1 MLLRRA
7 PHGTGVPVPAPGRY
21 PGATPMLKVAIAED
35 EPLARARLARLL
47 RSAGC
52 EVLAELEDGHAL
64 MAWLAGSPALDA
76 IFLDIRMPGP
86 SGIEVLAELPKGLPV
101 VFVTS
106 NPEHAVAAFEHAAL
120 DYLVKPVT
128 SERLAKTLVRLATG
142 TPRPAE
148 LPPPGAAQAPHRFPV
163 KAGDGKLLLDL
174 RKVTYFEVVDQVVWA
189 LAGGKRCRTTWTSL
203 SEVEAAFPQTEFLRL
218 QRHVMIRPES
228 VLGLRTLP
236 TGRRMVLL
244 GEGAELEA
252 SRSAAHH
259 LKERLG
265 L

>member
-1 MLLRRA
+1 
-7 PHGTGVPVPAPGRY
+7 
-21 PGATPMLKVAIAED
+21 
-35 EPLARARLARLL
+35 LARLL
-47 RSAGC
+47 RSADC
-52 EVLAELEDGHAL
+52 EVVAELEDGHAL
-64 MAWLAGSPALDA
+64 MLWLAGKPSLDA

-106 NPEHAVAAFEHAAL
+106 NAEHAVAAFEHAAV

-128 SERLAKTLVRLATG
+128 AERLAKTLERLALG
-142 TPRPAE
+142 PARPIDPG
-148 LPPPGAAQAPHRFPV
+148 PPSAIPSALRFPV

-203 SEVEAAFPQTEFLRL
+203 SEVEGAFPQTEFLRL

-244 GEGAELEA
+244 SEGAELEA

>member
-1 MLLRRA
+1 
-7 PHGTGVPVPAPGRY
+7 
-21 PGATPMLKVAIAED
+21 MLKVVLAED

-64 MAWLAGSPALDA
+64 MAWLAGRPQVDAL
-76 IFLDIRMPGP
+76 FLDIRMPGP
-86 SGIEVLAELPKGLPV
+86 SGLEVLAEVPKGLPV

-106 NPEHAVAAFEHAAL
+106 NAEHAVAAFEHAAV

-128 SERLAKTLVRLATG
+128 PERLARTLERLQPGNLKA
-142 TPRPAE
+142 PDAS
-148 LPPPGAAQAPHRFPV
+148 PPPSGQHLRFPV

-174 RKVTYFEVVDQVVWA
+174 RKVAFFEVVDQVVWA
-189 LAGGKRCRTTWTSL
+189 LAGGKRCRTAWTSL
-203 SEVEAAFPQTEFLRL
+203 SEVETAFPSVEFMRL
-218 QRHVMIRPES
+218 QRHVMIRPEA
-228 VLGLRTLP
+228 VIGLRTLS
-236 TGRRMVLL
+236 TGRRMVMLA
-244 GEGAELEA
+244 EGVELEA

>member
-1 MLLRRA
+1 
-7 PHGTGVPVPAPGRY
+7 
-21 PGATPMLKVAIAED
+21 MLKVVLAED

-64 MAWLAGSPALDA
+64 MAWLAERRQVDAL
-76 IFLDIRMPGP
+76 FLDIRMPGP
-86 SGIEVLAELPKGLPV
+86 SGLEVLAEVPKGLPV

-106 NPEHAVAAFEHAAL
+106 NADHAVAAFEHAAV

-128 SERLAKTLVRLATG
+128 PERLARTLERLQPGSPKNPDAAPAP
-142 TPRPAE
+142 TPSGQH
-148 LPPPGAAQAPHRFPV
+148 LRFPV

-174 RKVTYFEVVDQVVWA
+174 RKVAFFEVVDQVVWA
-189 LAGGKRCRTTWTSL
+189 LAGGKRCRTSWTSL
-203 SEVEAAFPQTEFLRL
+203 SEVESAFPSVEFMRL
-218 QRHVMIRPES
+218 QRHVMIRPEA
-228 VLGLRTLP
+228 VIGLRTLS
-236 TGRRMVLL
+236 TGRRMVMLA
-244 GEGAELEA
+244 EGVELEA

>member
-1 MLLRRA
+1 
-7 PHGTGVPVPAPGRY
+7 
-21 PGATPMLKVAIAED
+21 MLKVAIAED

-47 RSAGC
+47 RGAGC
-52 EVLAELEDGHAL
+52 DVVAELEDGHAL
-64 MAWLAGSPALDA
+64 MAWLAGAPSLDA

-106 NPEHAVAAFEHAAL
+106 NAEHAVAAFEHAAV

-128 SERLAKTLVRLATG
+128 TERLSKTLDRLSGGPSKAPEAG
-142 TPRPAE
+142 
-148 LPPPGAAQAPHRFPV
+148 PPSGAHSALRFPV

-174 RKVTYFEVVDQVVWA
+174 RKVAYFEVVDQVVWA
-189 LAGGKRCRTTWTSL
+189 LAGGKRCRTAWTSL
-203 SEVEAAFPQTEFLRL
+203 SEVEGAFPHTEFLRL
-218 QRHVMIRPES
+218 QRHVMVRPES
-228 VLGLRTLP
+228 VLGLRTLS
-236 TGRRMVLL
+236 TGRRMVMLS
-244 GEGAELEA
+244 EGLELEA

>member
-1 MLLRRA
+1 
-7 PHGTGVPVPAPGRY
+7 
-21 PGATPMLKVAIAED
+21 MLKVAIAED

-52 EVLAELEDGHAL
+52 EVLAELEDGHSL
-64 MAWLAGSPALDA
+64 MAWLAGAPALDA

-106 NPEHAVAAFEHAAL
+106 NADHAVAAFEHAAV

-142 TPRPAE
+142 TPKAADSG
-148 LPPPGAAQAPHRFPV
+148 PPSGAHSALRFPV

-174 RKVTYFEVVDQVVWA
+174 RKVAYFEVVDQVVWA
-189 LAGGKRCRTTWTSL
+189 LAGGKRCRTAWTSL
-203 SEVEAAFPQTEFLRL
+203 SEVEGAFPQTEFLRL
-218 QRHVMIRPES
+218 QRHVMVRPEA
-228 VLGLRTLP
+228 VLGLRTLA
-236 TGRRMVLL
+236 TGRRMVMLS
-244 GEGAELEA
+244 EGLELEA

>member
-1 MLLRRA
+1 MI
-7 PHGTGVPVPAPGRY
+7 
-21 PGATPMLKVAIAED
+21 KVALAED

-47 RSAGC
+47 RGAGC
-52 EVLAELEDGHAL
+52 EVVAELEDGHAL
-64 MAWLAGSPALDA
+64 LAWLAEGPALDA

-86 SGIEVLAELPKGLPV
+86 SGMEVLAELPKGLPV

-106 NPEHAVAAFEHAAL
+106 DAGHAVAAFEHAAV

-128 SERLAKTLVRLATG
+128 PERLARTLERLAS
-142 TPRPAE
+142 PAAKPAE
-148 LPPPGAAQAPHRFPV
+148 PAAESGPGAGAQASYRFPV

-174 RKVTYFEVVDQVVWA
+174 RKVTCFEVVDQVVWA
-189 LAGGKRCRTTWTSL
+189 LAGGRRCRTAWTSL
-203 SEVEAAFPQTEFLRL
+203 SEVEAAFPQCAFLRL

-244 GEGAELEA
+244 GEGVELEA

>member
-1 MLLRRA
+1 MLRI
-7 PHGTGVPVPAPGRY
+7 
-21 PGATPMLKVAIAED
+21 AIAED
-35 EPLARARLARLL
+35 EPLARTRLARLL
-47 RSAGC
+47 RGAGC

-64 MAWLAGSPALDA
+64 MTWLAGNPALDA

-86 SGIEVLAELPKGLPV
+86 SGIEVLAELPKGLRV

-106 NPEHAVAAFEHAAL
+106 NPEHAVAAFEHAAV

-128 SERLAKTLVRLATG
+128 AERLAKTLERLAAG
-142 TPRPAE
+142 AGKAADSG
-148 LPPPGAAQAPHRFPV
+148 PPSGSHAVLRFPV

-189 LAGGKRCRTTWTSL
+189 MAGGKRCRTTWTSL
-203 SEVEAAFPQTEFLRL
+203 SEVEGAFPQTEFLRL

-228 VLGLRTLP
+228 VLGLRTLS
-236 TGRRMVLL
+236 TGRRMVMLS
-244 GEGAELEA
+244 EGAELEA

>member
-1 MLLRRA
+1 
-7 PHGTGVPVPAPGRY
+7 
-21 PGATPMLKVAIAED
+21 
-35 EPLARARLARLL
+35 
-47 RSAGC
+47 
-52 EVLAELEDGHAL
+52 VLAELEDGHSL
-64 MAWLAGSPALDA
+64 IAWLAGNPSLDA

-106 NPEHAVAAFEHAAL
+106 NPEHAVAAFEHAAV

-128 SERLAKTLVRLATG
+128 AERLAKTLERLAAGPTK
-142 TPRPAE
+142 TPE
-148 LPPPGAAQAPHRFPV
+148 SGPPSGSHSALRFPV

-189 LAGGKRCRTTWTSL
+189 MAGGKRCRTTWTSL
-203 SEVEAAFPQTEFLRL
+203 SEVEGAFPQTEFLRL
-218 QRHVMIRPES
+218 QRHVMIRPDS

-236 TGRRMVLL
+236 TGRRMVMLS
-244 GEGAELEA
+244 EGAELEA

>member
-1 MLLRRA
+1 
-7 PHGTGVPVPAPGRY
+7 
-21 PGATPMLKVAIAED
+21 MLKVVLAED

-47 RSAGC
+47 RGAGC

-64 MAWLAGSPALDA
+64 MAWLAESPKVDAL
-76 IFLDIRMPGP
+76 FLDIRMPGP

-101 VFVTS
+101 VLVTS
-106 NPEHAVAAFEHAAL
+106 NPDHAVAAFEHAAV

-128 SERLAKTLVRLATG
+128 PERLAKTLDRLQG
-142 TPRPAE
+142 SPAKSVDSG
-148 LPPPGAAQAPHRFPV
+148 PIPAIGALANQLRFPV

-174 RKVTYFEVVDQVVWA
+174 RKVAFFEVVDQVVWA
-189 LAGGKRCRTTWTSL
+189 LAGGKRCRTSWTSL
-203 SEVEAAFPQTEFLRL
+203 SEVEAAFPQVEFMRL
-218 QRHVMIRPES
+218 QRHLMIRPEA
-228 VLGLRTLP
+228 VIGLRTLS
-236 TGRRMVLL
+236 TGRRMVMLA
-244 GEGAELEA
+244 EGVELEA

>member
-1 MLLRRA
+1 
-7 PHGTGVPVPAPGRY
+7 
-21 PGATPMLKVAIAED
+21 MLKVAIAED

-47 RSAGC
+47 RGAGC
-52 EVLAELEDGHAL
+52 EVLAELEDGHSL
-64 MAWLAGSPALDA
+64 ITWLAGSPALDA

-86 SGIEVLAELPKGLPV
+86 SGIEVLAELPKGLRV

-106 NPEHAVAAFEHAAL
+106 NPEHAVAAFEHAAV

-128 SERLAKTLVRLATG
+128 AERLAKTLERLAYG
-142 TPRPAE
+142 TAKVADSG
-148 LPPPGAAQAPHRFPV
+148 PPSGAHTALRFPV

-174 RKVTYFEVVDQVVWA
+174 RKVTFFEVVDQVVWA
-189 LAGGKRCRTTWTSL
+189 MAGGKRCRTTWTSL
-203 SEVEAAFPQTEFLRL
+203 SEVETAFPQTEFLRL

-236 TGRRMVLL
+236 TGRRMVMLS
-244 GEGAELEA
+244 EGAELEA

>member
-1 MLLRRA
+1 
-7 PHGTGVPVPAPGRY
+7 
-21 PGATPMLKVAIAED
+21 MLKVVLAED

-64 MAWLAGSPALDA
+64 MAWLAGCPQVDAL
-76 IFLDIRMPGP
+76 FLDIRMPGP
-86 SGIEVLAELPKGLPV
+86 SGLEVLAEVPKGLPV

-106 NPEHAVAAFEHAAL
+106 NAEHAVAAFEHAAV

-128 SERLAKTLVRLATG
+128 PERLARTLERLQPGSMKA
-142 TPRPAE
+142 PDAA
-148 LPPPGAAQAPHRFPV
+148 PPPSGQHLRFPV

-174 RKVTYFEVVDQVVWA
+174 RKVAFFEVVDQVVWA
-189 LAGGKRCRTTWTSL
+189 LAGGKRCRTAWTSL
-203 SEVEAAFPQTEFLRL
+203 SEVETAFPSVEFMRL
-218 QRHVMIRPES
+218 QRHVMIRPEA
-228 VLGLRTLP
+228 VIGLRTLS
-236 TGRRMVLL
+236 TGRRMVMLA
-244 GEGAELEA
+244 EGVELEA

>member
-1 MLLRRA
+1 
-7 PHGTGVPVPAPGRY
+7 
-21 PGATPMLKVAIAED
+21 MLKVAIAED

-52 EVLAELEDGHAL
+52 EVLAELEDGHSL
-64 MAWLAGSPALDA
+64 MAWLDEKPSLDA

-106 NPEHAVAAFEHAAL
+106 NADHAVAAFEHAAV

-128 SERLAKTLVRLATG
+128 PERLGKTLERLAASAPK
-142 TPRPAE
+142 PADSA
-148 LPPPGAAQAPHRFPV
+148 PPSGAHAALRFPV

-174 RKVTYFEVVDQVVWA
+174 RKVAYFEVVDQVVWA
-189 LAGGKRCRTTWTSL
+189 LAGGKRCRTGWTSL
-203 SEVEAAFPQTEFLRL
+203 SEVENAFPQTEFLRL
-218 QRHVMIRPES
+218 QRHVMVRPES

-236 TGRRMVLL
+236 TGRRMVMLS
-244 GEGAELEA
+244 EGLELEA

>member
-1 MLLRRA
+1 
-7 PHGTGVPVPAPGRY
+7 
-21 PGATPMLKVAIAED
+21 MLKVALAED

-47 RSAGC
+47 RSSGC

-64 MAWLAGSPALDA
+64 MAWLADAPQVDAL
-76 IFLDIRMPGP
+76 FLDIRMPGP
-86 SGIEVLAELPKGLPV
+86 SGLEVLAELPKGLPV

-106 NPEHAVAAFEHAAL
+106 NADHAVAAFEHAAV

-128 SERLAKTLVRLATG
+128 PERLARTLERLQPGSVKA
-142 TPRPAE
+142 PDA
-148 LPPPGAAQAPHRFPV
+148 PPVPAQAGQFRFPV

-174 RKVTYFEVVDQVVWA
+174 RKVAFFEVVDQVVWA
-189 LAGGKRCRTTWTSL
+189 LAGGKRCRTSWTSL
-203 SEVEAAFPQTEFLRL
+203 SEVETAFPQVEFMRL
-218 QRHVMIRPES
+218 QRHVMIRPEA
-228 VLGLRTLP
+228 VIGLRTLS
-236 TGRRMVLL
+236 TGRRMVMLA
-244 GEGAELEA
+244 EGVELEA